1 MKAKTVVLCV
11 LMTCVGLVGSVTTG
25 VAQGDRLDQ
34 MKSTLNLTPSQV
46 EQLEQLGPPDRTA
59 GPEAMKAQL
68 ESILTPDQMSQMDQM
83 RQQGME
89 NQKREMQSA
98 LNLTSDQ
105 IAQLE
110 QLGRP
115 GPNTD
120 PEQFRGQLESILTPD
135 QMSQMDQMHQQ
146 RMDQMGAGEFPGG
159 CPDGEFPGGRPEGPP
174 PWATE

>member
-1 MKAKTVVLCV
+1 MKSKTVVLCV
-11 LMTCVGLVGSVTTG
+11 LMTCVCLVGSVTTG
-25 VAQGDRLDQ
+25 VAQGDPLAKMQ
-34 MKSTLNLTPSQV
+34 SELNLTPSQV
-46 EQLEQLGPPDRTA
+46 EQLEQLGPPDRN
-59 GPEAMKAQL
+59 GSPEAFRGQL
-68 ESILTPDQMSQMDQM
+68 ESILSPDQMSQM

-89 NQKREMQSA
+89 NHEREMQSA

-105 IAQLE
+105 IAQME

-146 RMDQMGAGEFPGG
+146 RMDQMGSGEFPGG
-159 CPDGEFPGGRPEGPP
+159 CPDGEFPGDRPEGPP
-174 PWATE
+174 PWAAE